1 MCNEAIDTYP
11 SEIKFALECYK
22 TTKRGNTVVDTFIFY
37 LILFVIDIRLSKC
50 VINLFSKN
58 LLCQDILAIDIRSK
72 KCMIKLLM
80 LSASFRFVHDWFV
93 TNKTIEKLGD
103 VVFSS
108 DDIGLG
114 RIDSNKKLM
123 SIAWHPIR

>member
-37 LILFVIDIRLSKC
+37 LILFVIDIRLKC
-50 VINLFSKN
+50 VINLFLKN
-58 LLCQDILAIDIRSK
+58 LLCQDILAIDIRPK

-80 LSASFRFVHDWFV
+80 LSASV
-93 TNKTIEKLGD
+93 
-103 VVFSS
+103 
-108 DDIGLG
+108 
-114 RIDSNKKLM
+114 
-123 SIAWHPIR
+123 

>member
-11 SEIKFALECYK
+11 SEIKFVLECYK

-58 LLCQDILAIDIRSK
+58 LLCQDILAIDIRPK
-72 KCMIKLLM
+72 KCMIQLLM
-80 LSASFRFVHDWFV
+80 LYAS
-93 TNKTIEKLGD
+93 I
-103 VVFSS
+103 
-108 DDIGLG
+108 
-114 RIDSNKKLM
+114 
-123 SIAWHPIR
+123 